1 MGLRIQNNIAAM
13 NSHRNLSIADA
24 GLAKSLQRLSSGYRV
39 NSGAD
44 DAAGLAIAN
53 AMRADIASFNVA
65 SRNTSEANSLL
76 QVAGGAL
83 DQISNMLT
91 RLKELA
97 TQASSAN
104 ASSNLTKINDEA
116 AKIILEIDRIA
127 DSTEYA
133 DTSLINGTFGVSI
146 LGCSTEVNSTSGFSG
161 ISGMKTSGK
170 YTFDTADDGA
180 TTLTLSHAGGSEAV
194 YGVSAPNAG
203 ETTDVYFASVGI
215 TLTINNG
222 FDSESDFI
230 ITASTGGASEF
241 QVGAE
246 NSSTNRIS
254 VSLGN
259 ATQEQL
265 GKTINTSGSALTD
278 IDLTSAANAQSALD
292 YIDDAISDLS
302 KIQGDI
308 GAYQNRLSF
317 AAANLATTVEN
328 VQAAESV
335 IRDVDMASEMTTFT
349 KNQILLQAGTAMLA
363 QANMAPQQVL
373 SLFG

>member
-1 MGLRIQNNIAAM
+1 M
-13 NSHRNLSIADA
+13 NAHRYLTIADTS
-24 GLAKSLQRLSSGYRV
+24 LSKSLQRLSSGFRI

-44 DAAGLAIAN
+44 DAAGLAISN
-53 AMRADIASFNVA
+53 GMRADIASFKVA
-65 SRNTSEANSLL
+65 SRNTSEASSLL

-83 DQISNMLT
+83 TQISNMLT

-104 ASSNLTKINDEA
+104 ADSNLTKINDEA

-133 DTSLINGTFGVSI
+133 DTALINGTFGVSVA
-146 LGCSTEVNSTSGFSG
+146 GTNSVTVATQGYSG
-161 ISGMKTSGK
+161 ITGMKQSGK
-170 YTFDTADDGA
+170 YTFASTAGTIAMTHSGGAETVRGISTPATGA
-180 TTLTLSHAGGSEAV
+180 T
-194 YGVSAPNAG
+194 G
-203 ETTDVYFASVGI
+203 EVNFTSVGI
-215 TLTINNG
+215 TLKINSG
-222 FDSESDFI
+222 WDTDSDFV
-230 ITASTGGASEF
+230 ITAASSGSSDF

-246 NSSTNRIS
+246 NAASNRIA

-259 ATQEQL
+259 ATQENL
-265 GKTINTSGSALTD
+265 GTTTGSSALTD
-278 IDLTSAANAQSALD
+278 IDMTSAASAQSAIN

-302 KIQGDI
+302 TLQGDV
-308 GAYQNRLSF
+308 GAYQNRLAF
-317 AAANLATTVEN
+317 AAANLAITTEN
-328 VQAAESV
+328 MQAAESV
-335 IRDVDMASEMTTFT
+335 IRDVDMAAEMTTFT